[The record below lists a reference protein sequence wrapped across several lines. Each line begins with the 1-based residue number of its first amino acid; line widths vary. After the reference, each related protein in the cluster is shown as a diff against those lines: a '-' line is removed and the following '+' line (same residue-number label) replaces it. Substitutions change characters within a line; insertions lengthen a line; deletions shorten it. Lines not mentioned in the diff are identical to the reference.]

1 MKKLKYKGRAF
12 KNKIITLVVLT
23 LSGVGFLGYDKV
35 MAYIKANTTKAPKIE
50 YTQAGSINKEPAVQ
64 GPTQTNLE
72 NISQNVTLDS
82 DVDLSGLDIHN
93 LPADGKHYV
102 KLGASN
108 FSTEELNQVSQDSPY
123 QLQSVDALGRAVQAD
138 AYLNRKNYKGSKDRP
153 RITVNP
159 VGWHNEQLGR
169 KKSLYNRSHLLA
181 YAFMK
186 ANIDVKENL
195 VTGLEEFNKSKTQG
209 MQKFENE
216 VELAVK
222 RGKTIRYQVRA
233 IYDDQELLPRGML
246 MRYKS
251 LDDNSIDKTVFVYN
265 VMDGVSVDYATG
277 YRIK

>member
-1 MKKLKYKGRAF
+1 MKKLKYKSRAF
-12 KNKIITLVVLT
+12 KNKIITLVILT
-23 LSGVGFLGYDKV
+23 LSVVGFLWYDKV

-64 GPTQTNLE
+64 GPTQTNPE
-72 NISQNVTLDS
+72 NISQNVTFNS
-82 DVDLSGLDIHN
+82 GADLSGLDIHN

-102 KLGASN
+102 ELGSSN
-108 FSTEELNQVSQDSPY
+108 FSAEELNQVSRDNPY

-138 AYLNRKNYKGSKDRP
+138 AYLNRKNYKGSKGRP

-159 VGWHNEQLGR
+159 VGWHNEQLGK

-186 ANIDVKENL
+186 ADIDVKENL

-233 IYDDQELLPRGML
+233 VYDDQELLPRGVL

>member
-23 LSGVGFLGYDKV
+23 LSVVGFLGYDKV

-64 GPTQTNLE
+64 GPTQTNPE

-102 KLGASN
+102 ELGASN
-108 FSTEELNQVSQDSPY
+108 FSTKELNQVSKDSPY

-233 IYDDQELLPRGML
+233 IYDDQELLPRGVL

>member
-23 LSGVGFLGYDKV
+23 LSVVGFLGYDKV

-64 GPTQTNLE
+64 GPTQTNPE

-102 KLGASN
+102 ELGASN

-138 AYLNRKNYKGSKDRP
+138 AYLNRKNHKGSKDRP

-233 IYDDQELLPRGML
+233 IYDDQELLPRGVL

>member
-23 LSGVGFLGYDKV
+23 LSVVGFLGYDKA

-50 YTQAGSINKEPAVQ
+50 YTQAGSNKEPAVQ
-64 GPTQTNLE
+64 GPTQTNPE

-102 KLGASN
+102 ELGASN

-233 IYDDQELLPRGML
+233 IYDDQELLPRGVL

-277 YRIK
+277 YRVK

>member
-1 MKKLKYKGRAF
+1 MKKLKYKSRAF
-12 KNKIITLVVLT
+12 KNKIITLVILT
-23 LSGVGFLGYDKV
+23 LSVVGFLGYDKV

-64 GPTQTNLE
+64 GPTQTNPE
-72 NISQNVTLDS
+72 NISRNVTFNS
-82 DVDLSGLDIHN
+82 GADLSGLDIHN

-102 KLGASN
+102 ELGSSN
-108 FSTEELNQVSQDSPY
+108 FSAEELNQVSQDSPY

-159 VGWHNEQLGR
+159 VGWHNEQLGK

-186 ANIDVKENL
+186 ADIDVKENL

-222 RGKTIRYQVRA
+222 RGKIIRYQVRA
-233 IYDDQELLPRGML
+233 IYDDQELLPRGVL

>member
-1 MKKLKYKGRAF
+1 MKKLKYKSRAF
-12 KNKIITLVVLT
+12 KNKIITLVILT
-23 LSGVGFLGYDKV
+23 LSVVGFLGYDKV

-64 GPTQTNLE
+64 GPTQTNPE
-72 NISQNVTLDS
+72 NISQNVTFNS
-82 DVDLSGLDIHN
+82 GADLSGLDIRN

-102 KLGASN
+102 ELGSSN
-108 FSTEELNQVSQDSPY
+108 FSAEELNQVSQDSPY

-159 VGWHNEQLGR
+159 VGWHNEQLGK

-186 ANIDVKENL
+186 ADIDVKENL

-233 IYDDQELLPRGML
+233 VYDDQELLPRGVL

-251 LDDNSIDKTVFVYN
+251 LDDNSIDKAVFVYN
-265 VMDGVSVDYATG
+265 VMDGVFVDYATG

>member
-1 MKKLKYKGRAF
+1 MKKLKYKNRAF
-12 KNKIITLVVLT
+12 KNKIITLVVIT
-23 LSGVGFLGYDKV
+23 LSVVGFLGYDKV

-64 GPTQTNLE
+64 GPTQTNPE

-102 KLGASN
+102 ELGASN

-233 IYDDQELLPRGML
+233 IYDDQELLPRGVL

>member
-12 KNKIITLVVLT
+12 KNKIITLVVIT
-23 LSGVGFLGYDKV
+23 LSVVGFLGYDKV

-64 GPTQTNLE
+64 GPTQTNPE

-102 KLGASN
+102 ELGASN

-233 IYDDQELLPRGML
+233 IYDDQELLPRGVL

>member
-12 KNKIITLVVLT
+12 KNKIITLVVIT
-23 LSGVGFLGYDKV
+23 LSVVGFLGYDKV

-64 GPTQTNLE
+64 GPTQTNPE

-102 KLGASN
+102 ELGASN

-159 VGWHNEQLGR
+159 VGWHNEQLGK

-186 ANIDVKENL
+186 ADIDVKENL

-233 IYDDQELLPRGML
+233 IYDDQELLPRGVL

>member
-1 MKKLKYKGRAF
+1 MKKLKYKGRAL

-23 LSGVGFLGYDKV
+23 LSVVGYLSYDKV
-35 MAYIKANTTKAPKIE
+35 TAYINSNTTKAPKIE

-64 GPTQTNLE
+64 GPTQTSLE
-72 NISQNVTLDS
+72 NISQNVTFDS
-82 DVDLSGLDIHN
+82 GVDLSGLDIRN
-93 LPADGKHYV
+93 IPADGKHYV
-102 KLGASN
+102 ELGASN
-108 FSTEELNQVSQDSPY
+108 FSEEELNQVSQDNPY

-159 VGWHNEQLGR
+159 VGWHNEQLGK

-186 ANIDVKENL
+186 ADIDVKENL

-233 IYDDQELLPRGML
+233 VYDDQELLPRGVL

-265 VMDGVSVDYATG
+265 VMDDVSVDYATG

>member
-23 LSGVGFLGYDKV
+23 LSVVGFLGYDKV

-64 GPTQTNLE
+64 GPTQTNPE

-102 KLGASN
+102 ELGSSN
-108 FSTEELNQVSQDSPY
+108 FSAEELNQVSQDSPY

-159 VGWHNEQLGR
+159 VGWHNEQLGK

-186 ANIDVKENL
+186 ADIDVKENL

-233 IYDDQELLPRGML
+233 IYDDQELLPRGVL

>member
-23 LSGVGFLGYDKV
+23 LSVVGFLGYDKV
-35 MAYIKANTTKAPKIE
+35 MAYIKANTTKTPKIE
-50 YTQAGSINKEPAVQ
+50 YTQAGSINKEP
-64 GPTQTNLE
+64 TQTNPE
-72 NISQNVTLDS
+72 NISQNVTFNS
-82 DVDLSGLDIHN
+82 GADLSGLDIHN

-102 KLGASN
+102 ELGSSN
-108 FSTEELNQVSQDSPY
+108 FSIEELNQVSQDNPY

-159 VGWHNEQLGR
+159 VGWHNEQLGK

-233 IYDDQELLPRGML
+233 IYDDQELLPRGVL

>member
-23 LSGVGFLGYDKV
+23 LSVVGFLGYDKV

>member
-12 KNKIITLVVLT
+12 KNKIITLVVLA
-23 LSGVGFLGYDKV
+23 LSVVGYLGYDKV
-35 MAYIKANTTKAPKIE
+35 IAYIKSNTTKAPKIE

-64 GPTQTNLE
+64 GPTQTNPE
-72 NISQNVTLDS
+72 NISQNVTFDS
-82 DVDLSGLDIHN
+82 GVDLSGLDIHN
-93 LPADGKHYV
+93 IPADGKQ
-102 KLGASN
+102 
-108 FSTEELNQVSQDSPY
+108 ELNQVSQDNPY

-159 VGWHNEQLGR
+159 VGWHNEQLGK

-233 IYDDQELLPRGML
+233 VYDDQELLPRGVL

-277 YRIK
+277 YRVK

>member
-12 KNKIITLVVLT
+12 KNKIITLVVIT
-23 LSGVGFLGYDKV
+23 LSVVGFLGYDKV

-64 GPTQTNLE
+64 GPTQTNPE

-102 KLGASN
+102 ELGASN

-153 RITVNP
+153 RIAVNP

-233 IYDDQELLPRGML
+233 IYDDQELLPRGVL

>member
-23 LSGVGFLGYDKV
+23 LSVIGYLGYDKV
-35 MAYIKANTTKAPKIE
+35 TAYIKSNTTKAPKIE

-64 GPTQTNLE
+64 GPTQTNPE
-72 NISQNVTLDS
+72 NISQNVTINS
-82 DVDLSGLDIHN
+82 GVDLSGLDIHN

-102 KLGASN
+102 ELGASN
-108 FSTEELNQVSQDSPY
+108 FSEEELNQVSQDNPY
-123 QLQSVDALGRAVQAD
+123 QLQSVDALDRAIQAD

-159 VGWHNEQLGR
+159 VGWHNEQLGK

-186 ANIDVKENL
+186 ADIDVKENL

-233 IYDDQELLPRGML
+233 IYDDQELLPRGVL

-251 LDDNSIDKTVFVYN
+251 LDDNSIDKTVY
-265 VMDGVSVDYATG
+265 DLLKSK
-277 YRIK
+277 I

>member
-23 LSGVGFLGYDKV
+23 LSVVGFLGYDKV

-64 GPTQTNLE
+64 GPTQTNPE
-72 NISQNVTLDS
+72 NIPQNVTLDS

-102 KLGASN
+102 ELGASN

-153 RITVNP
+153 RIIVNP

-233 IYDDQELLPRGML
+233 IYDDQELLPRGVL

>member
-12 KNKIITLVVLT
+12 KNKIITLVVIT
-23 LSGVGFLGYDKV
+23 LSVVGFLGYDKV

-64 GPTQTNLE
+64 GPTQTNPE

-102 KLGASN
+102 ELGASN

-186 ANIDVKENL
+186 ANVDVKENL

-233 IYDDQELLPRGML
+233 IYDDQELLPRGVL

>member
-23 LSGVGFLGYDKV
+23 LSVVGYLGYDKV
-35 MAYIKANTTKAPKIE
+35 TAYIKSNTTKAPKIE

-64 GPTQTNLE
+64 GPVQTSSE
-72 NISQNVTLDS
+72 NISQNVTFDS
-82 DVDLSGLDIHN
+82 GVDLSGLDIHN
-93 LPADGKHYV
+93 IPADGKHYV
-102 KLGASN
+102 ELGASN
-108 FSTEELNQVSQDSPY
+108 FSEEELNQVSQDNPY

-159 VGWHNEQLGR
+159 VGWHNEQLGK

-186 ANIDVKENL
+186 ADIDVKENL

-233 IYDDQELLPRGML
+233 VYDDQELLPRGVL

-251 LDDNSIDKTVFVYN
+251 LDDNSIDKAVFVYN
-265 VMDGVSVDYATG
+265 VMDGVYVDYSTG

>member
-23 LSGVGFLGYDKV
+23 LSVIGYLGYDKV
-35 MAYIKANTTKAPKIE
+35 TAYIKSNTTKAPKIE
-50 YTQAGSINKEPAVQ
+50 YTQAGSINKEPVVQ
-64 GPTQTNLE
+64 GPTQTNPE

-102 KLGASN
+102 ELGASN
-108 FSTEELNQVSQDSPY
+108 FSTEELNQVSQDNPY

-159 VGWHNEQLGR
+159 VGWHNERLGK

-186 ANIDVKENL
+186 ADIDVKENL

-233 IYDDQELLPRGML
+233 VYDDQELLPRGVL

-251 LDDNSIDKTVFVYN
+251 LDDNSIDKAVFVYN
-265 VMDGVSVDYATG
+265 VMDGVSVDYSTG

>member
-12 KNKIITLVVLT
+12 KNKIITLVVIT
-23 LSGVGFLGYDKV
+23 LSVVGFLGYDKV

-64 GPTQTNLE
+64 GPTQTNPE

-82 DVDLSGLDIHN
+82 NVDLSGLDIHN

-102 KLGASN
+102 ELGASN

-233 IYDDQELLPRGML
+233 IYDDQELLPRGVL

>member
-23 LSGVGFLGYDKV
+23 LSVIGYLGYDKV
-35 MAYIKANTTKAPKIE
+35 TAYIKSKTTKAPKIE

-64 GPTQTNLE
+64 GPTQTNPE

-102 KLGASN
+102 ELGASN
-108 FSTEELNQVSQDSPY
+108 FSTEELNQVSQDNPY

-159 VGWHNEQLGR
+159 VGWHNERLGK

-186 ANIDVKENL
+186 ADIDVKENL

-233 IYDDQELLPRGML
+233 VYDDQELLPRGVL

-251 LDDNSIDKTVFVYN
+251 LDDNSIDKAVFVYN
-265 VMDGVSVDYATG
+265 VMDGVSVDYSTG

>member
-23 LSGVGFLGYDKV
+23 LSVVGFLGYDKV

-64 GPTQTNLE
+64 GPTQTNPE
-72 NISQNVTLDS
+72 NISQNVTFNS
-82 DVDLSGLDIHN
+82 GADLSGLDIRN

-102 KLGASN
+102 ELGASN
-108 FSTEELNQVSQDSPY
+108 FSAEELNQVSQDNPY
-123 QLQSVDALGRAVQAD
+123 QLQSVDVLGRAVQAD

-159 VGWHNEQLGR
+159 VGWHNEQLGK

-233 IYDDQELLPRGML
+233 IYDDQELLPRGVL
-246 MRYKS
+246 MRYKR

>member
-23 LSGVGFLGYDKV
+23 LSVVGFLGYDKV
-35 MAYIKANTTKAPKIE
+35 MAYIKANTTKAHKIE

-64 GPTQTNLE
+64 GPTQTNPE

-102 KLGASN
+102 ELGASN

-222 RGKTIRYQVRA
+222 RGKTTRYQVRA
-233 IYDDQELLPRGML
+233 IYDDQELLPRGVL

-265 VMDGVSVDYATG
+265 VMDGVSVDYVTG

>member
-23 LSGVGFLGYDKV
+23 LSVVGFLGYDKV

-64 GPTQTNLE
+64 GPTQTNPE

-102 KLGASN
+102 ELGASN

-233 IYDDQELLPRGML
+233 IYDDQELLPRGVL

>member
-23 LSGVGFLGYDKV
+23 LSVVGYLGYDKV
-35 MAYIKANTTKAPKIE
+35 TAYIKSNTTKAPKIE

-64 GPTQTNLE
+64 GPTQTNPE
-72 NISQNVTLDS
+72 NISLNS
-82 DVDLSGLDIHN
+82 GVDLSGLDIHN
-93 LPADGKHYV
+93 IPADGKHYV
-102 KLGASN
+102 ELGTSN
-108 FSTEELNQVSQDSPY
+108 FSEEELNQVSQDNPY

-159 VGWHNEQLGR
+159 VGWHNEQLGK

-233 IYDDQELLPRGML
+233 VYDDQELLPRGVL

-251 LDDNSIDKTVFVYN
+251 IDDNSIDKAVFVYN
-265 VMDGVSVDYATG
+265 VMDGVSVDYSTG

>member
-23 LSGVGFLGYDKV
+23 LSVVGFLGYDKV

-64 GPTQTNLE
+64 GPTQTNPE

-102 KLGASN
+102 ELGASN

-123 QLQSVDALGRAVQAD
+123 QLQSLDALGRAVQAD

-233 IYDDQELLPRGML
+233 IYDDQELLPRGVL

-265 VMDGVSVDYATG
+265 VMDGVSVDYVTG

>member
-23 LSGVGFLGYDKV
+23 LSVVGYLGYDKV
-35 MAYIKANTTKAPKIE
+35 TAYIKSNTTKAPKIE
-50 YTQAGSINKEPAVQ
+50 YTQAGSINKELAVQ
-64 GPTQTNLE
+64 GPTQTNPE

-102 KLGASN
+102 ELGASN
-108 FSTEELNQVSQDSPY
+108 FSTKELNQVSQDSPY

-233 IYDDQELLPRGML
+233 IYDDQELLPRGVL

>member
-23 LSGVGFLGYDKV
+23 LSVVGFLGYDKV

-64 GPTQTNLE
+64 GPTQTNPE

-102 KLGASN
+102 ELGASN

-153 RITVNP
+153 RIIVNP

-233 IYDDQELLPRGML
+233 IYDDQELLPRGVL

>member
-23 LSGVGFLGYDKV
+23 LSVVGYLGYDKV
-35 MAYIKANTTKAPKIE
+35 TAYIKSNTMKAPKIE
-50 YTQAGSINKEPAVQ
+50 YTQAGSINKGPAVQ
-64 GPTQTNLE
+64 GPTQTNPE
-72 NISQNVTLDS
+72 NISQNPTLNS
-82 DVDLSGLDIHN
+82 GVDLSGLDIHN

-102 KLGASN
+102 ELGASN
-108 FSTEELNQVSQDSPY
+108 FSEEELNQVSQDNPY
-123 QLQSVDALGRAVQAD
+123 QLQSVDVLGRAIQAD

-159 VGWHNEQLGR
+159 VGWHNEQLGK

-186 ANIDVKENL
+186 ADIDVKENL

-233 IYDDQELLPRGML
+233 IYDDQELLPRGVL

-251 LDDNSIDKTVFVYN
+251 LDDSSIDKTVFVYN

>member
-12 KNKIITLVVLT
+12 KNKIITLVVIT
-23 LSGVGFLGYDKV
+23 LSVVGFLGYDKV
-35 MAYIKANTTKAPKIE
+35 KAYIKANTTKAPKIE

-64 GPTQTNLE
+64 GPTQTNPE

-102 KLGASN
+102 ELGASN

-233 IYDDQELLPRGML
+233 IYDDQELLPRGVL

>member
-12 KNKIITLVVLT
+12 KSKIITLIVLALSVV
-23 LSGVGFLGYDKV
+23 GYLGYDKV
-35 MAYIKANTTKAPKIE
+35 TAYIKSNTTKVPKIE

-64 GPTQTNLE
+64 GPTQTNSE
-72 NISQNVTLDS
+72 NISQNVTFGS
-82 DVDLSGLDIHN
+82 GVDLSGLDIHN

-102 KLGASN
+102 ELGASN
-108 FSTEELNQVSQDSPY
+108 FSEEELNQVSQDNPY
-123 QLQSVDALGRAVQAD
+123 QLQSVDVLGRAIQAD

-159 VGWHNEQLGR
+159 VGWHNEQLGK

-233 IYDDQELLPRGML
+233 IYDDQELLPRGVL

-265 VMDGVSVDYATG
+265 VMDGVSVDYSTG